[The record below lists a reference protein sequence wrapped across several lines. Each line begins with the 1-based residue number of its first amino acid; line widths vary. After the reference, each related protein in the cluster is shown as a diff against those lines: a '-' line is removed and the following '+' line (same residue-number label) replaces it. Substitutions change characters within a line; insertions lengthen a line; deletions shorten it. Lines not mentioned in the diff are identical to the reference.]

1 MGIAR
6 PCVFLALRRSSNQ
19 PWMVDPKL
27 VFLEMKIGRRLSLGF
42 GLLLLIA
49 LLLRPFEITQQQS
62 INLFRTRTRASL
74 ARRDGDGSEIS
85 DVPLLHMSVD
95 EARTHHQ

>member
-62 INLFRTRTRASL
+62 INCFAQELGHRWL
-74 ARRDGDGSEIS
+74 AGMGTVAKSAMFLCSTCR
-85 DVPLLHMSVD
+85 
-95 EARTHHQ
+95 